1 MSWKYIAP
9 LRLPRGHFV
18 AIIGGCWLLAII
30 PAVTF
35 AQGSGEP
42 ATEPAPATAPAQAP
56 GDDAANEAST
66 PDAAARPATLFEKL
80 TAGNMTWFMLPI
92 VIASIIA
99 TWFSIERLMV
109 LRRRTVIPYAFV
121 TRFLEHLEQDRLDP
135 QLAVKLCEE
144 NGSPIAQVFA
154 HGVRKWGKP
163 SVEIEQAIIDG
174 GERQVSNLRRHLRV
188 LNGVATVA
196 PLLGLLGTVVG
207 MIMAFDQIA
216 GGTAMGKAEQL
227 AGGIGVALLTTAG
240 GLTVAIPSLILYMYL
255 SGRVDILVMEMD
267 ALAQKV
273 VGLIS
278 AESIAERR
286 ENDRPS
292 RKKAKDK
299 VTAESA

>member
-1 MSWKYIAP
+1 MSWKFIAP
-9 LRLPRGHFV
+9 RRLPWGYFSALIV
-18 AIIGGCWLLAII
+18 GCWLLATI
-30 PAVTF
+30 PGVTI
-35 AQGSGEP
+35 AQGTDDP
-42 ATEPAPATAPAQAP
+42 AAQTAPTPNA
-56 GDDAANEAST
+56 DASDEIDNA
-66 PDAAARPATLFEKL
+66 DVAALPATLFEKL

-92 VIASIIA
+92 VIASIIS

-121 TRFLEHLEQDRLDP
+121 TRFLEHLEQDRLDQ
-135 QLAVKLCEE
+135 QLAVKLCDE

-278 AESIAERR
+278 AESLAERR
-286 ENDRPS
+286 ETDRSS
-292 RKKAKDK
+292 RKNAKNK

>member
-1 MSWKYIAP
+1 MSWKRNLRYHLRRSLTAVLLLGCVFCFVIA
-9 LRLPRGHFV
+9 
-18 AIIGGCWLLAII
+18 A
-30 PAVTF
+30 PAH
-35 AQGSGEP
+35 AQDQ
-42 ATEPAPATAPAQAP
+42 PAPGVSAEPV
-56 GDDAANEAST
+56 GEADSET
-66 PDAAARPATLFEKL
+66 PQVSRPTTLFQKL
-80 TAGNMTWFMLPI
+80 TTGSISWFMLPI
-92 VIASIIA
+92 LAASVLSL
-99 TWFSIERLMV
+99 WFAIERLLV
-109 LRRRTVIPYAFV
+109 LRRSAVIPYAFV
-121 TRFLEHLEQDRLDP
+121 TRFIEHLEQDRLDQ

-144 NGSPIAQVFA
+144 NGSPVAHVFE

-174 GERQVSNLRRHLRV
+174 GERQIAQLRKHLRI

-227 AGGIGVALLTTAG
+227 AGGIGIALLTTAG
-240 GLTVAIPSLILYMYL
+240 GLTVAIPSLILYLYL

-273 VGLIS
+273 VGMIS
-278 AESIAERR
+278 AEGIAERQ
-286 ENDRPS
+286 EAA
-292 RKKAKDK
+292 RKVRQRSDNT